1 MRLDWLKPSVKSA
14 EEEADNRLAEMI
26 DIINRKEY
34 SVTSIV
40 RALLLEDKSLM
51 DNQYLLLFR
60 VIEKIIQ
67 TDEKYSTY
75 HITSYE
81 YRQIIE
87 HGADFPK
94 VSTVTRAIS
103 EVYY

>member
-1 MRLDWLKPSVKSA
+1 MGWFTKAVNNA
-14 EEEADNRLAEMI
+14 EAEADNRLAEMI
-26 DIINRKEY
+26 DTISRKEY
-34 SVTSIV
+34 SVTGIV

-67 TDEKYSTY
+67 TNEKYSTY

-103 EVYY
+103 ELYY

>member
-34 SVTSIV
+34 SLSDIV
-40 RALLLEDKSLM
+40 GKLISEDKSLA

-60 VIEKIIQ
+60 VIERIIES
-67 TDEKYSTY
+67 DEKYSTY

-81 YRQIIE
+81 YKQIIE

-94 VSTVTRAIS
+94 VSTVTRMIS
-103 EVYY
+103 KFI